1 MTAAQLGPW
10 LFVSIGNGWI
20 RVDQIAAVTQWEIVL
35 VGQSA
40 PIPLGDDVEPDD
52 VLRWIDSHIR
62 RLDHRASGEWR
73 PEGVVADGPA
83 VLR

>member
-35 VGQSA
+35 VGQAA

-52 VLRWIDSHIR
+52 VLRWIAPHVN

-73 PEGVVADGPA
+73 HEGIVADGPE